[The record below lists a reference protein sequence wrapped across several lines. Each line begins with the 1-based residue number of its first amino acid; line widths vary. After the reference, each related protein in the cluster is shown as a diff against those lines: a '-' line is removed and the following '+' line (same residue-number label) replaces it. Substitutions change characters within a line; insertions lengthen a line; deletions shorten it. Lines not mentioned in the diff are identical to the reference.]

1 MDPTYHTDIRVLI
14 VEDDEDDW
22 LITKKIFAQIPDSPF
37 KIELAKTY
45 DQAIELI
52 DKNIHDVYL
61 IDYRLGEQTGTDI
74 LEHAHPERRS
84 QPFILMTG
92 VSDSDLEW
100 RSLRLAAADYL
111 VKGSF
116 DAMMLSRTLN
126 YALQRKHIEQQRI
139 DQLVEL
145 NRAKEDFISIAS
157 HQLRTPA
164 TGVKQYLGMVVEGFV
179 GDVPT
184 AQMELLN
191 QAYRSNER
199 QLRIISDLLKVAQVD
214 SGKMKLHP
222 TPVTIDEL
230 IKEVIDEQMSTL
242 TDRNQTI
249 ELTKHDK
256 PLPQIRVDS
265 DAMRMVLE
273 NLVDNASKYSPEGTQ
288 IQVEVSRQPET
299 LTISVFDYGVGIE
312 NNDLPRLYEKF
323 TRFENVL
330 STKVGGS
337 GLGLYWAKRIVDMH
351 GGRIDYHPNQPTGS
365 VFSIVLPIKEP
376 KNSEISHTFNSR

>member
-1 MDPTYHTDIRVLI
+1 MDPTYQTDIRVLI

-22 LITKKIFAQIPDSPF
+22 LITKKIFSQIPDSPF
-37 KIELAKTY
+37 RIELAETY
-45 DQAIELI
+45 EKAIKLI
-52 DKNIHDVYL
+52 DQNEHDVYL
-61 IDYRLGEQTGTDI
+61 IDYRLGEHTGTDI

-116 DAMMLSRTLN
+116 DAMLLSRTLN
-126 YALQRKHIEQQRI
+126 YAIQRKHIEQQRI

-179 GDVPT
+179 GEVPP
-184 AQMELLN
+184 AQMELLK

-222 TPVTIDEL
+222 TPVTVDEL
-230 IKEVIDEQMSTL
+230 IEEVIDEQMSTL
-242 TDRNQTI
+242 TDRSQTI
-249 ELTKHDK
+249 KLVKPAE
-256 PLPQIRVDS
+256 PLPSINADS
-265 DAMRMVLE
+265 DAMRMVVE
-273 NLVDNASKYSPEGTQ
+273 NLIDNASKYSPEETE
-288 IQVEVSRQPET
+288 IQVDVSQQPET
-299 LTISVFDYGVGIE
+299 LTISVCDSGVGIE

-323 TRFENVL
+323 TRFDNIL

-337 GLGLYWAKRIVDMH
+337 GLGLYWAKRIIDMH
-351 GGRIDYHPNQPTGS
+351 GGRIDYRPNLPTGS
-365 VFSIVLPIKEP
+365 VFSIVLPKEVDE
-376 KNSEISHTFNSR
+376 NSELNHTMIDA